1 MALPFL
7 NSTRK
12 KPDHMLSIDLGARTT
27 KAAFVQRKGTAS
39 VLVNYALLDAPIFEK
54 DPSEDLL
61 AEHFKQVAAAIETK
75 AKFLSLALG
84 VNESI
89 ARHIEMPKMPPDDM
103 RMVLKNNSRLYLQQ
117 DLKDYVFDAV
127 VTSPPAVDAA
137 GKAQKSRVLVAGMRR
152 ELTLRIQSAAKRAG
166 LIAENIMPGVIAPM
180 NAFECAMPR
189 EFASDVFALVDIGF
203 KHTTIC
209 LFGQGELIM
218 SREVAIGGDKFSSG
232 LSEAMNISY
241 AEAES
246 IKIGMPAEVQNHLEP
261 MVIPLGRELR
271 ASIDFFEHQ
280 QDRALAG
287 IYFTGG
293 SSRSELIMQIMKQ
306 ELMMDCRLWNP
317 TSGLQH
323 TLPAQKAAELE
334 HIAPQL
340 AAAVGA
346 ALTAL

>member
-27 KAAFVQRKGTAS
+27 KAALVQRKGTAYA
-39 VLVNYALLDAPIFEK
+39 LVNYALLDAPIYEK
-54 DPSEDLL
+54 DPSIELL
-61 AEHFKQVAAAIETK
+61 GEHFKQVAAAIDTK
-75 AKFLSLALG
+75 AKFLALALG

-117 DLKDYVFDAV
+117 DLRDYVFDAV
-127 VTSPPAVDAA
+127 ITSPPAVDAA
-137 GKAQKSRVLVAGMRR
+137 GKAQKSRVLVVGMRQ
-152 ELTLRIQSAAKRAG
+152 ELSKKIQAAAKSAG
-166 LIAENIMPGVIAPM
+166 WVAENVVPGVIAPM
-180 NAFECAMPR
+180 NAFESAMPR

-209 LFGQGELIM
+209 LFSQGELIM
-218 SREVAIGGDKFSSG
+218 SREVAIGGDKFTTG

-246 IKIGMPAEVQNHLEP
+246 IKIGMPSEVQNHLEP

-287 IYFTGG
+287 IYFAGG
-293 SSRSELIMQIMKQ
+293 SSRSELILQIMKQ

-317 TSGLQH
+317 AAGLQQA
-323 TLPAQKAAELE
+323 LSPQKAAELE

-340 AAAVGA
+340 AAAIGA